1 MSALALTAPQATIVT
16 AMDALL
22 DQALQFGVVD
32 NLSVQIVPPMAG
44 YTNLNAVQK
53 QATRNIFLAS
63 IAAALA
69 AGVV

>member
-1 MSALALTAPQATIVT
+1 MAALTLTGPQSTIIA

-22 DQALQFGVVD
+22 DQALQFGVVN
-32 NLSVQIVPPMAG
+32 NLSVQIVPPMQG
-44 YTNLNAVQK
+44 YTNLTSQQK

-69 AGVV
+69 AGVT